1 MIKRYSG
8 IAIQSTIID
17 QYWAIIELEINPN
30 SIILQIISI
39 WRKQFNITSNSFSS
53 YNIFYS
59 FFYITQRFHD
69 YFYYLLSIDAI

>member
-39 WRKQFNITSNSFSS
+39 KKKI
-53 YNIFYS
+53 
-59 FFYITQRFHD
+59 
-69 YFYYLLSIDAI
+69 